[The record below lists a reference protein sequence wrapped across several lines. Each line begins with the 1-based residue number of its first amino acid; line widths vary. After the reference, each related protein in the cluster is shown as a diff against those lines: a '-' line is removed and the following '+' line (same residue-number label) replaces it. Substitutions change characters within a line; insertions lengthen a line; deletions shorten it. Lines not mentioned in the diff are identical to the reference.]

1 MLYLIDANVI
11 IDAKDTYYALDQ
23 VPEFRS
29 WVVNQAERGILKM
42 PYEILDEVS
51 PGANK
56 EHPFFAWRKDKAKC
70 GHLLLEEEADRA
82 TVQKIL
88 NEGYASDLTD
98 EELITIGADPFLVAY
113 ALRKPGRII
122 VTTETSAPKR
132 QRKNRKLPD
141 VCDQFQVPCINTFQ
155 LTRNL
160 GWSTTWGA

>member
-23 VPEFRS
+23 VPEFWS

-42 PYEILDEVS
+42 PFLHCCSICL
-51 PGANK
+51 
-56 EHPFFAWRKDKAKC
+56 FF
-70 GHLLLEEEADRA
+70 E
-82 TVQKIL
+82 QQIL

-98 EELITIGADPFLVAY
+98 EELITIGADPFLLAY